1 MIFNLYKERGE
12 TPLECVQRFREKF
25 PEYDQKKPLDR
36 EKTKWTYMGRLD
48 PMAEGV
54 LLVASGEDVYKKEEF
69 LEFDK
74 EYDFVALFGFATDT
88 YDILGKVVRAEKVED
103 IKEMELIKL
112 CKVYEGER
120 MQKYPEYSS
129 KMIASRKTPS
139 PTIPRRGRESGNPLP
154 SEGGRGEVPIK
165 KITIHKIQFH
175 GLDQLNSKELFGRL
189 LMDIGK
195 VKGDFRQNE
204 ILILWR
210 QMLLPKPSLVVR
222 EGLHDSERVSYLARF
237 SAHVSS
243 GTYIRS
249 IVNDFGNT
257 LGYGA
262 TTLSIR
268 RTRAGSY
275 KIEDS
280 IKF

>member
-36 EKTKWTYMGRLD
+36 EKVKWTYMGRLD
-48 PMAEGV
+48 PLAEGV

-69 LEFDK
+69 LGLDK
-74 EYDFVALFGFATDT
+74 KYEFVALFGFTTDT
-88 YDILGKVVRAEKVED
+88 YDILGKVFKVHKVESL
-103 IKEMELIKL
+103 KEMDLIKI
-112 CKVYEGER
+112 CKLYEGER
-120 MQKYPEYSS
+120 DQKYPKYSS
-129 KMIASRKTPS
+129 KMLSLKNKD
-139 PTIPRRGRESGNPLP
+139 E
-154 SEGGRGEVPIK
+154 EVPPK
-165 KITIHKIQFH
+165 KVTIHKIQFH
-175 GLDQLNSKELFGRL
+175 GIDQLNSKELFGRL

-210 QMLLPKPSLVVR
+210 QMLL
-222 EGLHDSERVSYLARF
+222 DSGGSADYFLGKF

-257 LGYGA
+257 LGFGA
-262 TTLSIR
+262 TTLSIK
-268 RTRAGSY
+268 RTRVGEY
-275 KIEDS
+275 RVEGS

>member
-1 MIFNLYKERGE
+1 M
-12 TPLECVQRFREKF
+12 QRFREKF

-36 EKTKWTYMGRLD
+36 EKVKWTYMGRLD
-48 PMAEGV
+48 PLAEGV

-103 IKEMELIKL
+103 IKVMELIKL

-210 QMLLPKPSLVVR
+210 QMIL
-222 EGLHDSERVSYLARF
+222 DSGGSTDYFLGKF

-257 LGYGA
+257 LGFGA
-262 TTLSIR
+262 TTLSIK
-268 RTRAGSY
+268 RTRVGEY
-275 KIEDS
+275 RVEGS